1 MMTAAVMVVAVVLGS
16 AVQALLPASVLFG
29 AAKAPIL
36 LGAALYYALT
46 RSQNVTFAAGLLAGL
61 FQDANSLIPLGFSSV
76 CFCLIGLIVYRYR
89 DVVFVYRAVT
99 HMVIGAVS
107 AGAVT
112 VLLALALAGN
122 GMVFLTPGWLLS
134 KVIGSMVL
142 GAFTIPIVFRI
153 IEGLET
159 RLGIREALTT

>member
-1 MMTAAVMVVAVVLGS
+1 MMTAAAMAFAVLLGS

-29 AAKAPIL
+29 AAKAPVL
-36 LGAALYYALT
+36 LGTALYYALT
-46 RSQNVTFAAGLLAGL
+46 RSRNVTFAAGLLAGL
-61 FQDANSLIPLGFSSV
+61 FQDANGLVPLGFSSV
-76 CFCLIGLIVYRYR
+76 SFCLVGLVVYRYR

-112 VLLALALAGN
+112 MLLALALAGN
-122 GMVFLTPGWLLS
+122 GMILLSPAWLVS

-142 GAFTIPIVFRI
+142 GAVTIPIVFRF

-159 RLGIREALTT
+159 RLGIQEARAA